1 MMSVKKML
9 SEMDS
14 SDAKILIIDDNPGDL
29 DFLVELL
36 DDFDIRTVIDGQSG
50 LDAIKEERPDLIL
63 LDINMPDMNG
73 FEVCQQI
80 KEKEESGS
88 IPIIFL
94 SAHSDADN
102 IVKGFEMGGADYI
115 TKPYLPKE
123 VLARIKTHLRLCKAI
138 HTLDTLAN
146 IDELTG
152 IANRRNFFA
161 QANTYLKEAQE
172 KDQQLHLFILDLDNF
187 KEINDTYGHA
197 VGDTIIKDFVN
208 IVNTNISNI
217 KTFARFGGDEFV
229 LILTDIAV
237 LDARQ
242 QVDNMRLLVEK
253 SHFRPHNSA
262 HYTVSI
268 GMATQMRQELSIDP
282 LLLRADINLYK
293 AKKEKNQ
300 LY

>member
-1 MMSVKKML
+1 MSVKKVL
-9 SEMDS
+9 SEMNCT
-14 SDAKILIIDDNPGDL
+14 DAKILIIDDNPGDL

-36 DDFDIRTVIDGQSG
+36 DDFDVRTVIDGQSG
-50 LDAIKEERPDLIL
+50 LDAIEEETPDLIL

-73 FEVCQQI
+73 FEVCQRL
-80 KEKEESGS
+80 KENEGSSS

-94 SAHSDADN
+94 SARSDVEN
-102 IVKGFEMGGADYI
+102 IVRGFEMGGVDYI

-123 VLARIKTHLRLCKAI
+123 ALARIRTHLRLCKAI

-152 IANRRNFFA
+152 IANRRNFFT
-161 QANTYLKEAQE
+161 QANTYLEEADSNE
-172 KDQQLHLFILDLDNF
+172 EMLHLFILDLDNF
-187 KEINDTYGHA
+187 KSINDTYGHA
-197 VGDTIIKDFVN
+197 VGDHIIKDFVK
-208 IVNTNISNI
+208 IVNKSIPNI
-217 KTFARFGGDEFV
+217 KTFARLGGDEFV
-229 LILTDIAV
+229 LILTNIST

-242 QVDNMRLLVEK
+242 KLENMRMLVEK
-253 SHFRPHNSA
+253 SHFKPHNSA

-268 GMATQMRQELSIDP
+268 GMSTKMKHDLTIDP

-293 AKKEKNQ
+293 AKQDKNR

>member
-1 MMSVKKML
+1 MSVKKVL
-9 SEMDS
+9 SEMDCS
-14 SDAKILIIDDNPGDL
+14 GAKILIIDDNPGDL

-50 LDAIKEERPDLIL
+50 LDAVKEETPDLIL

-73 FEVCQQI
+73 FEVCRRL
-80 KEKEESGS
+80 KENEESSS

-94 SAHSDADN
+94 SARNDADN
-102 IVKGFEMGGADYI
+102 IVKGFEMGGVDYI

-152 IANRRNFFA
+152 IANRRNFFSR
-161 QANTYLKEAQE
+161 ANIYLEEAE
-172 KDQQLHLFILDLDNF
+172 NREEPLHIFILDLDNF
-187 KEINDTYGHA
+187 KSINDTYGHA
-197 VGDTIIKDFVN
+197 VGDTIIKDFVE
-208 IVNTNISNI
+208 IINTNVPNI
-217 KTFARFGGDEFV
+217 KTFARLGGDEFV
-229 LILTDIAV
+229 LILTNISAHE
-237 LDARQ
+237 ARQ
-242 QVDNMRLLVEK
+242 QLNNMRMLVEK

-268 GMATQMRQELSIDP
+268 GMATQMRHELSIDP